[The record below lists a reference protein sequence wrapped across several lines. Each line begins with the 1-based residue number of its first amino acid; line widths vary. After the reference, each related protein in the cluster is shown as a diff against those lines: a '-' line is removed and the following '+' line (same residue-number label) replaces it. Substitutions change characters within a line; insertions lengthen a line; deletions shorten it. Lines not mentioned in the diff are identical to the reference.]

1 MTTTITASA
10 ARSRLY
16 RLIDDAEASHQPVT
30 ITGKR
35 ANAVLIS
42 ESDWTAIQETLYL
55 SGIPGVRDTIVA
67 GMRTPAKHCARKLRW

>member
-1 MTTTITASA
+1 MSTVTASA

-16 RLIDDAEASHQPVT
+16 RLIDETAGSHQPVT

-42 ESDWTAIQETLYL
+42 ETDWSAIQETLYL
-55 SGIPGVRDTIVA
+55 TGIPDMRDSIVA
-67 GMRTPAKHCARKLRW
+67 GMRTPVAKCSPKLRW